1 MTMIHIAVGLLFE
14 EGSPEI
20 LESTFYE
27 DERGPLHLSMD
38 PARFSQLKSY
48 EEVQHE
54 IRLVLGVE
62 KTALRR
68 GGLNLH
74 KEFRR
79 LEESGWHAFA
89 HLRSIALL
97 SDIEQPHSTLH
108 IFEWVRYDLYPH
120 AMHRGIRLIPSWKG
134 ICKPEAWKFLY
145 GEVFS
150 GVQER
155 EVTAAPFQPLRL
167 LPKGEIPDFSGAL
180 EEFAVDFDIKIVRPQ
195 KPMPFFLTPGVEI
208 VRYLGKESSIDI
220 PARIAGEPV
229 RISDFAAPPTL
240 REVRIAEGVEVFD
253 FAFWKCENLYDENGF
268 QILGDR
274 LLSYRGAAETVRVPD
289 GVREIGSSAF
299 SNRGEKISA
308 PLRVVLP
315 EGVRK
320 MERFAFENCETLR
333 SISLPE
339 SLEWIG
345 YRAFHNC
352 ENLVEANLPSGTRID
367 DKTFEGCSK
376 LLDADGFAVLNGS
389 LVLFD
394 AARYA
399 LRAAGA
405 PDDLSLPESVESIRC
420 RLPET
425 PMGTLTFTDRV
436 RHFNRYSFPM
446 TRISRLRIVRADTKE
461 EIFSTTAFA
470 NPGMPLNDYAPF
482 QRLRT
487 LLRQGDF
494 DAIRAELGD

>member
-14 EGSPEI
+14 EESPEI

-38 PARFSQLKSY
+38 PTRFSTPQNY

-120 AMHRGIRLIPSWKG
+120 AMHRGIRPIPSWKG
-134 ICKPEAWKFLY
+134 ICKPEAWKFLRD
-145 GEVFS
+145 EVLS

-180 EEFAVDFDIKIVRPQ
+180 EAFAVDFDIKIVRPQ

-208 VRYLGKESSIDI
+208 VRYLGTSP
-220 PARIAGEPV
+220 PASPASPSASRTLQPRPRCARSASPKGSKCLTSPFGSV
-229 RISDFAAPPTL
+229 RT
-240 REVRIAEGVEVFD
+240 
-253 FAFWKCENLYDENGF
+253 
-268 QILGDR
+268 
-274 LLSYRGAAETVRVPD
+274 
-289 GVREIGSSAF
+289 
-299 SNRGEKISA
+299 
-308 PLRVVLP
+308 
-315 EGVRK
+315 
-320 MERFAFENCETLR
+320 
-333 SISLPE
+333 
-339 SLEWIG
+339 
-345 YRAFHNC
+345 
-352 ENLVEANLPSGTRID
+352 
-367 DKTFEGCSK
+367 
-376 LLDADGFAVLNGS
+376 
-389 LVLFD
+389 
-394 AARYA
+394 
-399 LRAAGA
+399 
-405 PDDLSLPESVESIRC
+405 
-420 RLPET
+420 
-425 PMGTLTFTDRV
+425 
-436 RHFNRYSFPM
+436 
-446 TRISRLRIVRADTKE
+446 
-461 EIFSTTAFA
+461 STTKTAFRSWA
-470 NPGMPLNDYAPF
+470 TGF
-482 QRLRT
+482 
-487 LLRQGDF
+487 
-494 DAIRAELGD
+494 

>member
-14 EGSPEI
+14 EGSPKI
-20 LESTFYE
+20 LEATFYE

-167 LPKGEIPDFSGAL
+167 LPKGEIPDFSGTL
-180 EEFAVDFDIKIVRPQ
+180 EAFAVDFDIKIVRPQ

-208 VRYLGKESSIDI
+208 VRYLGKESSIEI

-229 RISDFAAPPTL
+229 RISDFAAPSTL

-289 GVREIGSSAF
+289 GVREIGPMPFPTGAKRSARRSASSSPRACGRWNDLL
-299 SNRGEKISA
+299 SRIARRCAASPCPSPWNGLATA
-308 PLRVVLP
+308 PFTTVKTSSKRTFQA
-315 EGVRK
+315 EH
-320 MERFAFENCETLR
+320 
-333 SISLPE
+333 E
-339 SLEWIG
+339 STTK
-345 YRAFHNC
+345 
-352 ENLVEANLPSGTRID
+352 PSR
-367 DKTFEGCSK
+367 
-376 LLDADGFAVLNGS
+376 
-389 LVLFD
+389 D
-394 AARYA
+394 AASSWMPMA
-399 LRAAGA
+399 LRCSTARSS
-405 PDDLSLPESVESIRC
+405 SL
-420 RLPET
+420 
-425 PMGTLTFTDRV
+425 
-436 RHFNRYSFPM
+436 
-446 TRISRLRIVRADTKE
+446 TRR
-461 EIFSTTAFA
+461 
-470 NPGMPLNDYAPF
+470 GMPCARRARPTTSPSPS
-482 QRLRT
+482 RSRT
-487 LLRQGDF
+487 SGAGSPRRPWGH
-494 DAIRAELGD
+494 

>member
-1 MTMIHIAVGLLFE
+1 MGLLFE

-38 PARFSQLKSY
+38 PTRFSTPKNY

-54 IRLVLGVE
+54 IRLVLGVDQ
-62 KTALRR
+62 TALRR

-89 HLRSIALL
+89 HLRSTALL

-134 ICKPEAWKFLY
+134 ICKPEARKFLRD
-145 GEVFS
+145 EVFS

-180 EEFAVDFDIKIVRPQ
+180 EEFAVDFDIKVVRPQ
-195 KPMPFFLTPGVEI
+195 KPMLFFLTPGVEI

-229 RISDFAAPPTL
+229 RISDFAAPSTL

-274 LLSYRGAAETVRVPD
+274 LLGYRGAGRNRPRAGRCAGDWLQCLFQQRGKDQRAAPRRPPRGRAEDGTICFRELRDAAQHLPARVPGMD
-289 GVREIGSSAF
+289 RLARLSQLRKPRRSEPPARNT
-299 SNRGEKISA
+299 NRRQSFRGMQQA
-308 PLRVVLP
+308 P
-315 EGVRK
+315 
-320 MERFAFENCETLR
+320 
-333 SISLPE
+333 
-339 SLEWIG
+339 
-345 YRAFHNC
+345 
-352 ENLVEANLPSGTRID
+352 
-367 DKTFEGCSK
+367 GCRW
-376 LLDADGFAVLNGS
+376 LC
-389 LVLFD
+389 
-394 AARYA
+394 
-399 LRAAGA
+399 GA
-405 PDDLSLPESVESIRC
+405 
-420 RLPET
+420 
-425 PMGTLTFTDRV
+425 
-436 RHFNRYSFPM
+436 
-446 TRISRLRIVRADTKE
+446 
-461 EIFSTTAFA
+461 
-470 NPGMPLNDYAPF
+470 
-482 QRLRT
+482 QRLARP
-487 LLRQGDF
+487 L
-494 DAIRAELGD
+494 

>member
-38 PARFSQLKSY
+38 PTRFSTPKSY

-155 EVTAAPFQPLRL
+155 EVTAAPFR
-167 LPKGEIPDFSGAL
+167 
-180 EEFAVDFDIKIVRPQ
+180 
-195 KPMPFFLTPGVEI
+195 
-208 VRYLGKESSIDI
+208 
-220 PARIAGEPV
+220 
-229 RISDFAAPPTL
+229 
-240 REVRIAEGVEVFD
+240 
-253 FAFWKCENLYDENGF
+253 
-268 QILGDR
+268 
-274 LLSYRGAAETVRVPD
+274 VRV
-289 GVREIGSSAF
+289 S
-299 SNRGEKISA
+299 
-308 PLRVVLP
+308 
-315 EGVRK
+315 
-320 MERFAFENCETLR
+320 RF
-333 SISLPE
+333 
-339 SLEWIG
+339 
-345 YRAFHNC
+345 
-352 ENLVEANLPSGTRID
+352 
-367 DKTFEGCSK
+367 
-376 LLDADGFAVLNGS
+376 
-389 LVLFD
+389 
-394 AARYA
+394 
-399 LRAAGA
+399 
-405 PDDLSLPESVESIRC
+405 
-420 RLPET
+420 
-425 PMGTLTFTDRV
+425 
-436 RHFNRYSFPM
+436 
-446 TRISRLRIVRADTKE
+446 
-461 EIFSTTAFA
+461 
-470 NPGMPLNDYAPF
+470 
-482 QRLRT
+482 
-487 LLRQGDF
+487 
-494 DAIRAELGD
+494 

>member
-97 SDIEQPHSTLH
+97 SDIEQPHSTIH

-195 KPMPFFLTPGVEI
+195 KPMPFFLTPGVEV

-220 PARIAGEPV
+220 PARIAE
-229 RISDFAAPPTL
+229 L
-240 REVRIAEGVEVFD
+240 RG
-253 FAFWKCENLYDENGF
+253 
-268 QILGDR
+268 
-274 LLSYRGAAETVRVPD
+274 
-289 GVREIGSSAF
+289 
-299 SNRGEKISA
+299 
-308 PLRVVLP
+308 
-315 EGVRK
+315 
-320 MERFAFENCETLR
+320 
-333 SISLPE
+333 
-339 SLEWIG
+339 
-345 YRAFHNC
+345 
-352 ENLVEANLPSGTRID
+352 
-367 DKTFEGCSK
+367 
-376 LLDADGFAVLNGS
+376 
-389 LVLFD
+389 
-394 AARYA
+394 
-399 LRAAGA
+399 
-405 PDDLSLPESVESIRC
+405 
-420 RLPET
+420 
-425 PMGTLTFTDRV
+425 
-436 RHFNRYSFPM
+436 
-446 TRISRLRIVRADTKE
+446 
-461 EIFSTTAFA
+461 
-470 NPGMPLNDYAPF
+470 
-482 QRLRT
+482 
-487 LLRQGDF
+487 
-494 DAIRAELGD
+494 